1 MFKFGK
7 MWSVVIHI
15 VGVLAAAYVGLG
27 LMLLLMQSRFVY
39 YPTRE
44 ITLSPEDIGISYE
57 EVTFGTTDGIQLSG
71 WYIPAEKAEF
81 TVLFCHGNGGN
92 IMHRLDSINV
102 FNNLGLNCFI
112 FDYRGY
118 GQSQGKP
125 SENGTYEDAAAAQR
139 WLTEQKHISAD
150 KIIFFGRSL
159 GASVAA
165 HLAARVPAAGVVLE
179 SAFTSFVDMGR
190 KFYPYMPVRLFA
202 RFKYNTAEYLKQ
214 VRCPVMV
221 IHSRDDELVPFEFGE
236 RLYEAADEPKEF
248 VQISGGHN
256 DGFLVSG
263 EVYENAWR
271 QWLSSVKDP
280 NAGTDAHQAS

>member
-1 MFKFGK
+1 MVLILIYI
-7 MWSVVIHI
+7 VVFVFIAYWG
-15 VGVLAAAYVGLG
+15 VGTILYFMQPKLLYHPVQGVPYTPAELDLEFEDVFFESSDGLK
-27 LMLLLMQSRFVY
+27 LN
-39 YPTRE
+39 
-44 ITLSPEDIGISYE
+44 
-57 EVTFGTTDGIQLSG
+57 G
-71 WYIPAEKAEF
+71 WFIPAEDSKF

-139 WLTEQKHISAD
+139 WLTEHKHISAD

-165 HLAARVPAAGVVLE
+165 HLAARVPAAGLVLE
-179 SAFTSFVDMGR
+179 SAFTSFVNMGK
-190 KFYPYMPVRLFA
+190 KFYPYLPVRLFA

-236 RLYEAADEPKEF
+236 RLYEAANEPKEF

-256 DGFLVSG
+256 DGFFVSG
-263 EVYENAWR
+263 EAYRNAWR
-271 QWLSSVKDP
+271 KWLNSVK
-280 NAGTDAHQAS
+280 NHVVGTDAHQPS